1 MQFLAFVIGVA
12 LVSGAALPEH
22 SSVEQQ
28 SVDGDFDPH
37 PNYQFSYKVADDE
50 TGDYK
55 SQTEVR
61 DGDVVHG
68 EYSLRDAD
76 GYLRSVHYTADSVNG
91 FQAVVQ
97 RSLHS
102 QEVQPEVL
110 VKSVSTANL
119 EATDASSV
127 ALRSSVEAAQ
137 GAQNVQVT
145 QTVAQQPTTI
155 VRTYQQQPNVVH
167 AVPAA
172 VHLTP
177 TTHVIH
183 HTAPTT
189 TLLKTAVPAVPAA
202 VVTTHHHHA
211 PATVIKTPITHTLT
225 APQHHISYLH
235 YH

>member
-1 MQFLAFVIGVA
+1 M
-12 LVSGAALPEH
+12 VSSAVLPDH
-22 SSVEQQ
+22 ASVEEQ
-28 SVDGDFDPH
+28 SLDGDDFDPH
-37 PNYQFSYKVADDE
+37 PNYQFSYKVADSE

-102 QEVQPEVL
+102 QEDQPEVL
-110 VKSVSTANL
+110 VKSVSTGKL
-119 EATDASSV
+119 ESSDTTT
-127 ALRSSVEAAQ
+127 VEAAQ
-137 GAQNVQVT
+137 GVQNVQVT
-145 QTVAQQPTTI
+145 QNISEQPTTY
-155 VRTYQQQPNVVH
+155 VRTYQQQQQQPNVVH
-167 AVPAA
+167 TVPAA
-172 VHLTP
+172 VHLAPST

-183 HTAPTT
+183 HAAPAT
-189 TLLKTAVPAVPAA
+189 TLVKTAVPAVPAT
-202 VVTTHHHHA
+202 VVTTHHHHHHSA